1 MSKDEDAMNQVR
13 AQTRQQGDTAIIS
26 VEGYLS
32 GHSAGPLENAF
43 QEVQEAKKI
52 LVIFREGDFL
62 NSAGLAVLF
71 DLMLSAKEQG
81 KGARIV
87 EPSPHFRKVFRIMG
101 LTEDIEI
108 FETEEAALQDW

>member
-1 MSKDEDAMNQVR
+1 MNQVR
-13 AQTRQQGDTAIIS
+13 TQTRQQGNTAIIS
-26 VEGYLS
+26 VQGYLS
-32 GHSAGPLENAF
+32 GHSAGPLEDAF
-43 QEVQEAKKI
+43 QEARGAEKI
-52 LVIFREGDFL
+52 LVVFREGDFL

-71 DLMLSAKEQG
+71 DLMLGAKEQR

-108 FETEEAALQDW
+108 FETEEAALQGW